1 MSQVHSFHIPVMGIA
16 FTLDTPLKV
25 AHYGIDSVVSLV
37 DDLLMEKMRE
47 LYSKEYLIA
56 FESISNN
63 DPDYRAKRITAYL
76 NLLHEIANKKFE
88 ELKDSFFTKSD
99 EIKKYF
105 SLLPSNSSLKSAFNQ
120 LVANNLQ
127 PEEIKAWLNKH
138 LYKGTID
145 VNIMTKVDRENYFN
159 KEKLPSIYNDAHA
172 ALRGFAQSDL
182 DSSVVLSAGM
192 SPRLYSY
199 FEQFDDFYPNELGE
213 CKKKVIL
220 KVSDYR
226 SALIQGKFMAK
237 KGIWISE
244 YRIESGLN
252 CGGHAFATD
261 GYLLGPI
268 LEEFKQN
275 RNELTSVVFEILKEA
290 LANKNRPVPTI
301 PMKLKITAQGG
312 VGTSAEHDFLMNN
325 YNLDS
330 VGWGTPFLLVPEAT
344 IVDNVTLQRL
354 MEAKEDDLYLS
365 NISPLGV
372 PFNSLRNNTKD
383 EEKHSL
389 IEKGRPG
396 SSCPKKFLALNKEF
410 KDKDMCTASREYQDL
425 KLKELALANLS
436 SQDYKMQYDTIVEK
450 SCICV
455 GLGTAAL
462 IVNDLNTKKE
472 GTGVSICPGPNIAY
486 FSRLYTLNEMVSHI
500 YGEKNIIERND
511 RPNLFIKELGL
522 YLAYVENL
530 FNKYKQLINNKEEQY
545 ISSFTSNLINGITYY
560 QSLFPKMLINDNQS
574 INEVNAVLMRTTNRL
589 KEIQLEL
596 NLLSISLKN

>member
-56 FESISNN
+56 FESINNN

-88 ELKDSFFTKSD
+88 ELKDSLFTKSD

-120 LVANNLQ
+120 LIANNLQ

-182 DSSVVLSAGM
+182 NSSVVLSAGM

-290 LANKNRPVPTI
+290 LANKNRPVPTM

-312 VGTSAEHDFLMNN
+312 VGTSAEHDFLMNH

-330 VGWGTPFLLVPEAT
+330 VGWGTPFLLVPQAT

-383 EEKHSL
+383 EEKHTL

-410 KDKDMCTASREYQDL
+410 KDKDICTASREYQDL

-530 FNKYKQLINNKEEQY
+530 FTKYKQLINNKEEQY

-560 QSLFPKMLINDNQS
+560 QTLFPKMLINDNQS
-574 INEVNAVLMRTTNRL
+574 IKEVNAVLMRTTNRL

-596 NLLSISLKN
+596 NLLSISSKN

>member
-120 LVANNLQ
+120 LIANNLQ